1 MQDSANIGQLE
12 RVTLSDLSTY
22 INNPRRGDVKAI
34 AASMKTNGVYKPLV
48 VNKGTHTGRPYE
60 VLAGNHSLKAM
71 RHLAEEHPEDDRWQR
86 ADVYVVDV
94 DEDRA
99 AKIVLADNRTSD
111 LGSYDNDELLDLLQS
126 VDNELDGTGYD
137 DEFVEA
143 MLGSFSPDH
152 EAGNVEDPYASIGEQ
167 DDDDDGGEYES
178 YDENIDTDYR
188 CPKCDYEWSG
198 SPK

>member
-34 AASMKTNGVYKPLV
+34 AASMKANGVYKPLV

-111 LGSYDNDELLDLLQS
+111 LGGYDNDELVGLLQS
-126 VDNELDGTGYD
+126 VSDDLAGTGYNED
-137 DEFVEA
+137 SLTELLDNLADEQEQ
-143 MLGSFSPDH
+143 MP
-152 EAGNVEDPYASIGEQ
+152 EAGDADI
-167 DDDDDGGEYES
+167 DDDPISYSIVVECDSES
-178 YDENIDTDYR
+178 RQVELLERFIEEGLQCR
-188 CPKCDYEWSG
+188 AIM
-198 SPK
+198 